1 MHAHFRETE
10 LPFRVR
16 GHTPSPVRW
25 HSSAD
30 CAAGFHLLEREGARA
45 VVAMGD
51 VLERVDA
58 FGVAALA
65 DEVFGR
71 FAQFDDGDAE
81 DGEEED

>member
-1 MHAHFRETE
+1 
-10 LPFRVR
+10 
-16 GHTPSPVRW
+16 
-25 HSSAD
+25 
-30 CAAGFHLLEREGARA
+30 
-45 VVAMGD
+45 MGD